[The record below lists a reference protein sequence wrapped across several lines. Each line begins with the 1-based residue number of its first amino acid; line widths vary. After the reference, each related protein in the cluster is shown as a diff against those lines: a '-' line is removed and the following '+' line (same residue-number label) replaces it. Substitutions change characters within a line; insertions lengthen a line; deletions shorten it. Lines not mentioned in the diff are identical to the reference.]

1 MNPVTLSDS
10 RFSLCSFHC
19 SAIHAKALG
28 SPLSLGI
35 TDQGL
40 HEGKDGFP
48 EQCFQCI
55 LDYVY
60 SGQT

>member
-10 RFSLCSFHC
+10 WFSLCSFHC
-19 SAIHAKALG
+19 SAIHAKALR
-28 SPLSLGI
+28 SPLSLEV

-60 SGQT
+60 SSQT